1 MPAGGAAG
9 VQEPGGE
16 HGAGGEV
23 LAPSGTPPPHPRQHA
38 PGTVQYSIV

>member
-23 LAPSGTPPPHPRQHA
+23 LAPSGTPAPHPRQHA
-38 PGTVQYSIV
+38 SGQLI